1 MIKRS
6 RAAVCIF
13 LSLLV
18 SGTVF
23 SGPSFAQS
31 HVFANVGVRPWDQE
45 VNPAAVQADAWF
57 DNYKFRNGDTLK
69 RLKIHYATLGT
80 PHRNSQ
86 GEIDNAVLVLHWTGA
101 DSRALL

>member
-6 RAAVCIF
+6 CATVGIF
-13 LSLLV
+13 LGFLG
-18 SGTVF
+18 SGTAF

-31 HVFANVGVRPWDQE
+31 HVSADAGVRPWDRDM
-45 VNPAAVQADAWF
+45 NPAAVQVNAWF

-80 PHRNSQ
+80 PNS
-86 GEIDNAVLVLHWTGA
+86 E
-101 DSRALL
+101 SR